1 MRSVSRII
9 LPCVIVFLLSVQL
22 PGQTGNAARYEIDA
36 KRIGVNPDDKDAL
49 PRSREFIRLD
59 STYYVGWLLEGLY
72 KYERSGDYL
81 GYHQAIVPLRKAFYL
96 MEKDYGDKLKRL
108 FSSFEFFQQNLQRF
122 DDFYMIANTLI
133 QSYNSIEMP
142 DSTMA
147 LIDKIES
154 YQFQRD
160 FFGLDCDRCWLY
172 HRNRFYTSDK
182 HPFLKNSI
190 EENVQMALKS
200 CYRQIETIQRNK
212 QVNDMWYGPYQSSE
226 DLLTVYHYL
235 AIMHNYMQRYDS
247 AEYYYRFLIQGGRVS
262 WSNYANMQHEVGLFS
277 AAMENY
283 QKPQYRRRFALEEAS
298 YYIPTLMVYA
308 GNTKEAIRS
317 TQEKIELVGS
327 TPGFG
332 WYNIAL
338 ARAYLYD
345 GQLDSSEFHLN
356 KAFQFKELHINT
368 TLTQSQYEF
377 TINLL
382 RVQLADKKISQLK
395 FFDKGWWYSP
405 SGLYNYLSLKLEKA
419 ALEYALVD
427 ALASNPERQRMVYDL
442 FCAEATVSFDEST
455 YLLKDFCLPFFK
467 RKYGYYASTD
477 PRLRVKR
484 YFQLLQAKFTFED
497 GDEEEALQL
506 GETLLQETLLKG
518 NTSAVPAEDTGHGGM
533 DRDYERLYAF
543 RLMELLAHCT
553 DDEEKQLA
561 LAKKCFEAYPQLLP
575 YSEISCVMR
584 LECNGQGEDPQM
596 NQVIDD
602 LKDCAINW
610 TESEDSPKA
619 KLYFE
624 KKGDTYRVVLN
635 VWNHVGK
642 QIVTNSEL
650 LFKTTDGVGKELAL
664 RLFGKGGA
672 VRFSELVSG

>member
-1 MRSVSRII
+1 MKYMNRII
-9 LPCVIVFLLSVQL
+9 VLFFSFLLASVQMTA
-22 PGQTGNAARYEIDA
+22 QINSAARYEIDA
-36 KRIGVNPDDKDAL
+36 KRVGVNPDDKDAL

-81 GYHQAIVPLRKAFYL
+81 GYRQAIVPLRKALYL
-96 MEKDYGDKLKRL
+96 MEKDYGETLKHL
-108 FSSFEFFQQNLQRF
+108 FSSFGFFSQNVQRF
-122 DDFYMIANTLI
+122 DDFYYIANTLI

-147 LIDKIES
+147 LIDKIEG

-182 HPFLKNSI
+182 YPFLKNSI

-200 CYRQIETIQRNK
+200 CYKQIETIQRNK
-212 QVNDMWYGPYQSSE
+212 QVNDMWYGPYQSDE

-277 AAMENY
+277 GAMENY

-298 YYIPTLMVYA
+298 YYMPTLMVYA
-308 GNTKEAIRS
+308 GNTKAAIRS
-317 TQEKIELVGS
+317 TQDKIEQVGS

-382 RVQLADKKISQLK
+382 RVQLIDKKISCLK
-395 FFDKGWWYSP
+395 FFNKGWWYTP
-405 SGLYNYLSLKLEKA
+405 SDLYDFASLKLEKA
-419 ALEYALVD
+419 MLEYALVD
-427 ALASNPERQRMVYDL
+427 ALASNPERHRMVYDL
-442 FCAEATVSFDEST
+442 FCAEATVSFDESV
-455 YLLKDFCLPFFK
+455 YLLKDFCLPFFRK
-467 RKYGYYASTD
+467 RYERYAATD

-484 YFQLLQAKFTFED
+484 YFQLLQARFTFED

-518 NTSAVPAEDTGHGGM
+518 DVSSDSEEVSEHGGM

-575 YSEISCVMR
+575 YSGIPCFMQ
-584 LECNGQGEDPQM
+584 LEHNAQGVVAEK
-596 NQVIDD
+596 VVAD
-602 LKDCAINW
+602 LKDCNINW
-610 TESEDSPKA
+610 TESEDAPKA

-624 KKGDTYRVVLN
+624 KRGDTYRVVVN
-635 VWNHVGK
+635 VWNHLGK

-650 LFKTTDGVGKELAL
+650 LFKDAEGVGKELAL

-672 VRFSELVSG
+672 IRFSEEKPIL